1 MNTNTSSIEPL
12 PYPGY
17 IPYDE
22 RAFSLPFLSS
32 LIHSFLLTFI
42 AELGDKTF
50 IMLIILQLKA
60 NQTTIFFASL
70 FAQLGMNS
78 IAMVIGFTTDYMLYK
93 NFIDYIGI
101 FSFFIYSL
109 WLIGESLH
117 TSDQNFEKDLDIM
130 NDKNVKKNTL
140 TKISFKELT
149 TIPELTR
156 DDSVNPE
163 DLTIP
168 LIDNITMTNSV
179 IFEHPKENEQT
190 EVINN
195 GKIDP
200 TIFWTI
206 FTSMA
211 ISECGDRTQVSSMTM
226 AAIYD
231 FYGVLCGSCLAL
243 CFTVSMGVY
252 GGKFF
257 VKILNEKILN
267 FLLGVLFL
275 AYSAEIFL
283 GKKSTFK
290 LQF

>member
-1 MNTNTSSIEPL
+1 MNTNTSSIDPL

-101 FSFFIYSL
+101 FCFFIYSI
-109 WLIGESLH
+109 WLIGECLH
-117 TSDQNFEKDLDIM
+117 TSDQSFEKDLDIIK
-130 NDKNVKKNTL
+130 DKTVKKKTSS
-140 TKISFKELT
+140 KIIFKELT

-163 DLTIP
+163 DLNVP
-168 LIDNITMTNSV
+168 LLDNVAITNSV
-179 IFEHPKENEQT
+179 IIERPNENNQT

-195 GKIDP
+195 GKINSK
-200 TIFWTI
+200 IFWTI
-206 FTSMA
+206 FASMA
-211 ISECGDRTQVSSMTM
+211 LSECGDRTQISSMTM

-243 CFTVSMGVY
+243 FCTVSMGVY

-275 AYSAEIFL
+275 AYAMEIFL
-283 GKKSTFK
+283 GKKSMFK